1 MVTGDQRAG
10 RPAAA
15 PDHDSARPADPT
27 QPAKA
32 LAGVRILDLSQVMSG
47 PYCTMILADLG
58 ADVIKIENP
67 EYGDQTRKSWGYSVV
82 GEDSRAFL
90 SLNRNKRSVALDL
103 KTDDGRATFLALAR
117 TADVVLENFRPGV
130 AARLG
135 VGYEDVRAVRPDIV
149 YASISGFGQTG
160 PYSSYPGYDLIAQ
173 AMTGIMSVTGEPGG
187 VPVKSDI
194 PIADLGA
201 GMFAAIGILAA
212 LHSRAQQGQ
221 GQYLETS
228 LFEAALALSVWQS
241 TEFWS
246 TGRSPVPLGSAN
258 RMSAPYQALATR
270 DGYVIVGANNQK
282 LWRLLCEALDAPELL
297 DDPRFVDNNRR
308 MDNRLPLVE
317 ALERHLARH
326 TTDDWVAALL
336 SHGVPAGPIRNYEQ
350 VLLDDPHVKA
360 RQMVAA
366 FDHPVEGLTSVLA
379 SPLKMYGTPV
389 VISSPP
395 PLLGQH
401 NEEVLS
407 ELESSAVR
415 PSSAPRPS
423 SVTGE
428 TEDGVLRIKI
438 ANPGRRNAFTW
449 QMYDQLQA
457 LLEGVHDDPQIR
469 VVTLEGSVEE
479 GFAAGTDIG
488 QFVEFRTGRDGVAY
502 ERRVG
507 EVVRTLLSVP
517 VPVVAQVQGAAVGA
531 GLVLAACCDV
541 VVAEEGSRFGVP
553 IVRTIGNAVP
563 AAVVARLRA
572 RVGAAFTDAM
582 LLTAT
587 LFTAEELAATGFVSK
602 VAPRGTLETT
612 TAEVVRRIREAA
624 PLSVVALKELH
635 RRVEAAV
642 PTPLDEDVLD
652 RCYGSDD
659 FHEGVAA
666 FIDGRRPEWKGR

>member
-1 MVTGDQRAG
+1 VTGDDVGPPTTDASG
-10 RPAAA
+10 SPEPAAQ
-15 PDHDSARPADPT
+15 AR
-27 QPAKA
+27 A
-32 LAGVRILDLSQVMSG
+32 LTGVRILDLSQVMSG

-67 EYGDQTRKSWGYSVV
+67 MHGDQTRKSWGYSVV

-103 KTDDGRATFLALAR
+103 KTDEGRATFLGLAR
-117 TADVVLENFRPGV
+117 TADVVIENFRPGV

-160 PYSSYPGYDLIAQ
+160 PYSGYPGYDLIAQ

-201 GMFAAIGILAA
+201 GLFAAIGILAA
-212 LHSRAQQGQ
+212 LHSRAESGE

-246 TGRSPVPLGSAN
+246 TGVSPVPLGSAN
-258 RMSAPYQALATR
+258 RMSAPYQALATQ
-270 DGYVIVGANNQK
+270 DGYVTVGANNEK
-282 LWRLLCEALDAPELL
+282 LWRLLCDTLDAPELL

-308 MDNRLPLVE
+308 MDNRLALVVE
-317 ALERHLARH
+317 LERRLSRR
-326 TTDDWVAALL
+326 TTDEWVASLL
-336 SHGVPAGPIRNYEQ
+336 AHGVPAGPIRTYEE
-350 VLLDDPHVKA
+350 VLLQDPHVKA

-366 FDHPVEGLTSVLA
+366 FDHPVEGRTSVLA
-379 SPLKMYGTPV
+379 SPLRMYGTPV
-389 VISSPP
+389 KITSPP

-401 NEEVLS
+401 TTEVLS
-407 ELESSAVR
+407 ALEPVSPAAGA
-415 PSSAPRPS
+415 PSTEA

-428 TEDGVLRIKI
+428 TAEGVLRIRI
-438 ANPGRRNAFTW
+438 SNPGRRNAFTW
-449 QMYDQLQA
+449 EMYDQLQS
-457 LLEGVHDDPQIR
+457 LLDGVRHDPDVR
-469 VVTLEGSVEE
+469 VVTLEGSAED
-479 GFAAGTDIG
+479 GFAAGTDIR
-488 QFVEFRTGRDGVAY
+488 QFVDFRTGRDGVAY

-507 EVVRTLLSVP
+507 EVVRSLLSVP
-517 VPVVAQVQGAAVGA
+517 VPVVALVQGAAVGA

-541 VVAEEGSRFGVP
+541 VVAEAGSRFGVP
-553 IVRTIGNAVP
+553 VVRTLGNAVP
-563 AAVVARLRA
+563 AAVVARLRS
-572 RVGAAFTDAM
+572 RVGAAYTDAM

-587 LFTAEELAATGFVSK
+587 LFTAEELAATGFVAR
-602 VAPRGTLETT
+602 VAPVGTLQE
-612 TAEVVRRIREAA
+612 EAA
-624 PLSVVALKELH
+624 RLVGRVRDAAPVSVAALKELH
-635 RRVEAAV
+635 RRVEAGV
-642 PTPLDEDVLD
+642 PTPLDDDVLD
-652 RCYGSDD
+652 RAYGSDD

-666 FIDGRRPEWKGR
+666 FLDGRRPDWKGR